1 MMMMMMGN
9 QLMMLFLPLLLLLL
23 FYQLLLVGFI
33 LLLDQTCGKEQLEAG
48 FGIRFTTAL
57 FGRQLALSTIDNLIG
72 KVVVMKMVK
81 MRTGPVTSSLA
92 RRGGK
97 DVAVGSRRRGGRGG
111 GCSFWLAL

>member
-1 MMMMMMGN
+1 MMMMMMMGN
-9 QLMMLFLPLLLLLL
+9 QLMMLFLLLLLLL

-48 FGIRFTTAL
+48 FGIRFTAAL

-97 DVAVGSRRRGGRGG
+97 DVAVGSRKRGGRGG
-111 GCSFWLAL
+111 GCSFWLPL